1 MSGIGDC
8 FDLWT
13 LFLRGAEPLVGIP
26 LCAAGAALVLSGWR
40 LWRVVA
46 VASLALAGGAVGQ
59 FAVQTV
65 TGAGGFHL
73 PWAAGGAVLFA
84 VSGVVL
90 PQHAATIVGGL
101 IGGSVATGVLASF
114 GVVGYGQLVG
124 GLLAFVG
131 AAAWAF
137 ANRQRVVV
145 LITSLEGGILLASG
159 IAVMLPEVPL
169 LCGFFRSMVINS
181 PFVVPFFVLVPTVIG
196 VTLQQADANRSSS
209 KAARG

>member
-8 FDLWT
+8 FDAWT
-13 LFLRGAEPLVGIP
+13 LFLRGAEPLIGIP

-40 LWRVVA
+40 LWPVAA

-59 FAVQTV
+59 SAVQTV

-73 PWAAGGAVLFA
+73 PWAVGGAVLLGFA
-84 VSGVVL
+84 GVLL
-90 PQHAATIVGGL
+90 PRHAATILGGL
-101 IGGSVATGVLASF
+101 VGGSVATGVLASF
-114 GVVGYGQLVG
+114 GIMGYGQLVG

-131 AAAWAF
+131 ATAWAF

-159 IAVMLPEVPL
+159 IAVILPEVPL
-169 LCGFFRSMVINS
+169 LCGFFRSMIINS
-181 PFVVPFFVLVPTVIG
+181 PYVVPFFVLVPTVIG
-196 VTLQQADANRSSS
+196 VTLQHADANRSSS